1 MIDYIRFIL
10 DPKIEPDLM
19 EEEPREKPCQQP
31 LAALM
36 TCSPLKLPG
45 QDPWRGFRSRHHKG
59 WPSWLKYNQVFC
71 LDMGYPLREKL
82 LGMKSAI
89 EEDLQNIIS
98 VAPSVLCGLGGL
110 QSFRS

>member
-59 WPSWLKYNQVFC
+59 WPSWLKCNQVFC
-71 LDMGYPLREKL
+71 LDITLMGYHLNKNKTDVII
-82 LGMKSAI
+82 LGMKPVK
-89 EEDLQNIIS
+89 LWM
-98 VAPSVLCGLGGL
+98 C
-110 QSFRS
+110 